1 MKVSIEIT
9 FFKTDSFCN
18 NFYSFTLNLSKIY
31 LKFSVQQKIDISDF
45 N

>member
-1 MKVSIEIT
+1 MKVNIEII

-18 NFYSFTLNLSKIY
+18 NFYSFTLNLSN